1 MMDDE
6 LENESDNEEEEEVE
20 KVEEGEE
27 EVEESEKGEEG
38 EESEG
43 PYSASDDDDAE
54 DMNFDAPQWS
64 WCGYTVDDDEFESDF
79 CELMVL
85 ALSAGERLTLEGC
98 QCLLTQIGDCA
109 ALDAHP
115 VLNHHNV
122 VDKQLL
128 LNACKLTDA
137 GLRYVAKVATST
149 APGRLPEAV
158 VALAAIRSLEHIAHP
173 YESYMALRVLDCLL
187 QHPRQPGLSSQQR
200 LIAQLCVELGAVKRV
215 REQWDCESTL
225 LDNAVYN
232 ATDEDEQTR
241 ASLRRL
247 VTRSEDLCIHILGA
261 LLSCSPVAAT
271 LKGLHWVG
279 YGCSLIAGPLPDRC
293 LSLIAAGV
301 RRAHI
306 DFLDEGNPAV
316 GFYTEGRIPKAVTNF
331 AFYTTAPDD
340 DSPDGC
346 VVLDSNVVQ
355 RLMAVRGFVWIIA
368 YLAEDKLLA
377 TKLLAGYGTSFSFGG
392 GLFANTLEAILSW
405 ASTCESG
412 LAPAERQLC
421 LYVQGACEDALV
433 RPCLQ

>member
-1 MMDDE
+1 MNADDDKDENEDDDE
-6 LENESDNEEEEEVE
+6 
-20 KVEEGEE
+20 VEEGEE
-27 EVEESEKGEEG
+27 DEEG
-38 EESEG
+38 EEGSED
-43 PYSASDDDDAE
+43 PYSASEDDEDVEDA
-54 DMNFDAPQWS
+54 NFDAPQWS
-64 WCGYTVDDDEFESDF
+64 WCGYDVDDDKFKSDLGKLMASARSQG
-79 CELMVL
+79 ELSM
-85 ALSAGERLTLEGC
+85 EDC
-98 QCLLTQIGDCA
+98 QCLLRQIGDCA

-306 DFLDEGNPAV
+306 DFLDKGNPAE
-316 GFYTEGRIPKAVTNF
+316 GFHTEGRIPKAVTSF
-331 AFYTTAPDD
+331 AFIATAPG
-340 DSPDGC
+340 SGPNGC
-346 VVLDSNVVQ
+346 VVQYSNVVQ
-355 RLMAVRGFVWIIA
+355 RLLAVRGFVWIIA
-368 YLAEDKLLA
+368 YLAEDKLLMA
-377 TKLLAGYGTSFSFGG
+377 KLLAGYGTSFFFGD
-392 GLFANTLEAILSW
+392 GLFANTVQALSSW
-405 ASTCESG
+405 ASG
-412 LAPAERQLC
+412 GGAFLAARRVAGAEVDVELQLEQ
-421 LYVQGACEDALV
+421 LRGACETAFARL
-433 RPCLQ
+433 P